1 MQIKD
6 AVPLATEFS
15 LAEKQQVVDRFTRL
29 VSFLLNSGETGATY
43 KRVSTAFNPYAD
55 CYSRFIGLH
64 RLPNLLIYGSDTQGK
79 ELTEEFLQLVT
90 PVEAR
95 PEIRSHS
102 NFFHE
107 SHKASGRHFNAGEI
121 DYIDPSMTFHASPPH
136 TIDNAINFM
145 NRGRGGVMIFFEP
158 NAMANH
164 HVGAQLFRVPPFST
178 VEKIFVAWPE
188 QFGLERG
195 ER

>member
-64 RLPNLLIYGSDTQGK
+64 RLPNLLIYGSDTQGR

-136 TIDNAINFM
+136 TTGNAINFM
-145 NRGRGGVMIFFEP
+145 NRGRGGVMIFEP

-164 HVGAQLFRVPPFST
+164 HVISCFVFPIFRGGKSICCLATT
-178 VEKIFVAWPE
+178 V
-188 QFGLERG
+188 GLERG